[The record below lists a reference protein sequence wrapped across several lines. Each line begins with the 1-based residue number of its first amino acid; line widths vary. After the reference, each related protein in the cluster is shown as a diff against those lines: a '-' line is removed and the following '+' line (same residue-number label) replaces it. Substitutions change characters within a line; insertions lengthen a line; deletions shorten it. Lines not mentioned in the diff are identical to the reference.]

1 MSEEAAAE
9 AETQTPAPT
18 PAADLA
24 STVSYLKSLNDTLR
38 AATDALNGD
47 NPTTKTAYYKADTG
61 RTLYWDG
68 FMPKIVVQGYQ
79 ADGAGNGKA
88 THEAANKTKLQQWFA
103 TESNW
108 EKLSEQ
114 LTKKLGSDKFKNV
127 VLTAPTVSYEEV
139 TVNSNTWKNPK
150 VTFNIQAKPGYQLTQ
165 PTTDPKQISLTIR
178 VLYSSQESNQNLL
191 TIQGASP
198 TAAPSNSSVDD
209 ANVKAKVNVYL
220 NYTGPNI
227 VLDADL
233 PTVGGKENTSIN
245 GTSNVEGTF
254 NTKFKNLLVNVVG
267 GSFTQTS
274 LFQAII
280 NYVNKF
286 DPKFRAA
293 FVTSINGV
301 ALTSVQSGTQL
312 RIGNLNDFLYNKKV
326 FLQQVHGDSSAAYF
340 AVTAIASNNWLNTFL
355 IRIPLTKF
363 VRPLTAFTATPASAP
378 TQTDSGTGAQT
389 QPEAQS

>member
-1 MSEEAAAE
+1 
-9 AETQTPAPT
+9 
-18 PAADLA
+18 
-24 STVSYLKSLNDTLR
+24 
-38 AATDALNGD
+38 
-47 NPTTKTAYYKADTG
+47 
-61 RTLYWDG
+61 
-68 FMPKIVVQGYQ
+68 MPKIVVQGYQ
-79 ADGAGNGKA
+79 ADGYVATGAGDNKTA
-88 THEAANKTKLQQWFA
+88 NEAANLEKLKTWFDIPA
-103 TESNW
+103 NW

-286 DPKFRAA
+286 DPKFPAS
-293 FVTSINGV
+293 FVLKTNGV
-301 ALTSVQSGTQL
+301 AIASVQNNTQL
-312 RIGNLNDFLYNKKV
+312 KIGSLNDFLWNNKG
-326 FLQQVHGDSSAAYF
+326 FLQQVNTDTKAVYF
-340 AVTAIASNNWLNTFL
+340 AVIGVASNRWLNTFL

-363 VRPLTAFTATPASAP
+363 VKPLTEFQAQSPTAP
-378 TQTDSGTGAQT
+378 TQEASGDQVQADPQAT
-389 QPEAQS
+389 QMGTQAQS